1 MLLWEHVTTTD
12 SSQPKRYARVSGCP
26 KFPTSFV
33 QTLLTEKNK
42 PHCHN
47 VLIFGFSH
55 RGVESL
61 KSEYLMGSPAHYAH
75 VLRRVVRNLWTE
87 NVSAFGLPISKPHA
101 RAEIQH
107 HGMNELSE
115 SKHVTMFG
123 FNSWNWMLK
132 DDKHNGNLRKVLA
145 VLERQLLRRT
155 HHILQYWNFAWTVAI
170 FPSAAE
176 PNMLSFQIRNN
187 FKSANH
193 PSTGTNSTKFQEIIP
208 STTAPPSSQTSNKLL
223 NPRYWVSIQHA
234 NGIAQGKE
242 MRHGIQHL

>member
-1 MLLWEHVTTTD
+1 M
-12 SSQPKRYARVSGCP
+12 
-26 KFPTSFV
+26 

-123 FNSWNWMLK
+123 FNS
-132 DDKHNGNLRKVLA
+132 
-145 VLERQLLRRT
+145 
-155 HHILQYWNFAWTVAI
+155 
-170 FPSAAE
+170 
-176 PNMLSFQIRNN
+176 
-187 FKSANH
+187 
-193 PSTGTNSTKFQEIIP
+193 
-208 STTAPPSSQTSNKLL
+208 
-223 NPRYWVSIQHA
+223 
-234 NGIAQGKE
+234 
-242 MRHGIQHL
+242 